1 MENEQK
7 LNGFNNGRDTTDGV
21 GGQPGPFEKII
32 SEKESDVTPFDE
44 LLLKY
49 QELETKLTE
58 SEDKYVRIYAD
69 FETYKRRMVK
79 EKEEIKN
86 NTKVSMISSILD
98 MDNDLSI
105 ALKNIKDESAKS
117 GVKLIAQK
125 LETFLKSHNIEVIQ
139 TEKYDDELHEVI
151 QVMEIGESKI
161 IDVVSKGYSLNGK
174 PFRFPKIILGK

>member
-1 MENEQK
+1 MEENTE
-7 LNGFNNGRDTTDGV
+7 NAET
-21 GGQPGPFEKII
+21 I
-32 SEKESDVTPFDE
+32 VTPFDE
-44 LLLKY
+44 LLSKY

-58 SEDKYVRIYAD
+58 SEDKYVRLYAE

-79 EKEEIKN
+79 EKEDIKN
-86 NTKVSMISSILD
+86 NTKVSMISSIID

-139 TEKYDDELHEVI
+139 TERYDEDINEVI
-151 QVMEIGESKI
+151 QVMEIGESKV

>member
-1 MENEQK
+1 MEENTE
-7 LNGFNNGRDTTDGV
+7 NV
-21 GGQPGPFEKII
+21 EKI
-32 SEKESDVTPFDE
+32 VTPFDE
-44 LLLKY
+44 LLLKH

-58 SEDKYVRIYAD
+58 SEDKYVRLYAD
-69 FETYKRRMVK
+69 FETYKRRMTK

-105 ALKNIKDESAKS
+105 ALKNIKDEAAKS

-161 IDVVSKGYSLNGK
+161 IDVVSKGYSLNAK

>member
-1 MENEQK
+1 MEENTE
-7 LNGFNNGRDTTDGV
+7 NAER
-21 GGQPGPFEKII
+21 I
-32 SEKESDVTPFDE
+32 VTPFDE

-49 QELETKLTE
+49 QELETKITE
-58 SEDKYVRIYAD
+58 SEDKYVRLYAD

-105 ALKNIKDESAKS
+105 ALKNIKDETAKS

-161 IDVVSKGYSLNGK
+161 IDVASKGYSLNGK

>member
-1 MENEQK
+1 MEENTE
-7 LNGFNNGRDTTDGV
+7 NAER
-21 GGQPGPFEKII
+21 I
-32 SEKESDVTPFDE
+32 VTPFDE
-44 LLLKY
+44 LLSKY
-49 QELETKLTE
+49 QELEAKLTE
-58 SEDKYVRIYAD
+58 SEDKYVRLYAD
-69 FETYKRRMVK
+69 FETYKRRMTK
-79 EKEEIKN
+79 EKEDIKN

-139 TEKYDDELHEVI
+139 TEKYDEDIHEVI

>member
-7 LNGFNNGRDTTDGV
+7 LNGFNNGRDTTDGL
-21 GGQPGPFEKII
+21 GGQPGPFEQII
-32 SEKESDVTPFDE
+32 SEKESVVTPFDE
-44 LLLKY
+44 LLLKH

-58 SEDKYVRIYAD
+58 SEDKYVRLYAD
-69 FETYKRRMVK
+69 FETYKRRVSK

-105 ALKNIKDESAKS
+105 ALKNIKDETAKS

-151 QVMEIGESKI
+151 QVMEIGESKV
-161 IDVVSKGYSLNGK
+161 IDVASKGYSLNGK

>member
-1 MENEQK
+1 MEENTE
-7 LNGFNNGRDTTDGV
+7 NTET
-21 GGQPGPFEKII
+21 I
-32 SEKESDVTPFDE
+32 VTPFDE
-44 LLLKY
+44 LLSKY

-58 SEDKYVRIYAD
+58 SEDKYVRLYAD
-69 FETYKRRMVK
+69 FETYKRRMTK
-79 EKEEIKN
+79 EKEDIKN
-86 NTKVSMISSILD
+86 NTKVSMISSIID

-139 TEKYDDELHEVI
+139 TERYDEDIHEVI
-151 QVMEIGESKI
+151 QVMEIGESKV

>member
-1 MENEQK
+1 M
-7 LNGFNNGRDTTDGV
+7 T
-21 GGQPGPFEKII
+21 
-32 SEKESDVTPFDE
+32 
-44 LLLKY
+44 
-49 QELETKLTE
+49 
-58 SEDKYVRIYAD
+58 
-69 FETYKRRMVK
+69 K
-79 EKEEIKN
+79 EKEDIKN
-86 NTKVSMISSILD
+86 NTKVSMISSIID

-139 TEKYDDELHEVI
+139 TERYDEDIHEVI
-151 QVMEIGESKI
+151 QVMEIGESKV

>member
-49 QELETKLTE
+49 KELEAKLAE
-58 SEDKYVRIYAD
+58 SEDKYVRLYAD
-69 FETYKRRMVK
+69 FETYKRRMIK
-79 EKEEIKN
+79 DKEEIKN
-86 NTKVSMISSILD
+86 STKISMISSILD

-105 ALKNIKDESAKS
+105 ALKNIKDEAAKS
-117 GVKLIAQK
+117 GVRLIAQK

-151 QVMEIGESKI
+151 QVMEIGESKV
-161 IDVVSKGYSLNGK
+161 IDVVAKGYSLNGK